1 MKKILG
7 SLMLIAALAGC
18 KSGSDQKTVT
28 YTPPPT
34 LKCSNL
40 STADAD
46 RAKSDYQAW
55 VLTNPKANTFN
66 HISLDVATLN
76 TFSADYASLKLEP
89 AVINGQVTL
98 LLEGYD
104 QYGVM
109 TMCVPIECKFNLTDP
124 ITKTGVFCPP
134 PAGCSI
140 IADSIG
146 SQRTIVPP
154 DTSATQKTATPTG
167 K

>member
-7 SLMLIAALAGC
+7 SLMLFAAIAGC
-18 KSGSDQKTVT
+18 KNQTEQKTVT
-28 YTPPPT
+28 YVPPPD

-46 RAKSDYQAW
+46 KAKKDYLAW
-55 VLTNPKANTFN
+55 VLQNPQQNTFN

-76 TFSADYASLKLEP
+76 TFSEDYASLKLEP

-109 TMCVPIECKFNLTDP
+109 IMCVPIECKFNMTDP

-134 PAGCSI
+134 PAGCSV

-146 SQRTIVPP
+146 GQRTVMPP
-154 DTSATQKTATPTG
+154 DSSEIQKMAPTTG